1 MYLIVALVF
10 VALVASWVVFQR
22 RRKAKLVTK
31 DQLRPETSRAID
43 QGTMS
48 NDQMVE
54 LLRATG
60 WNARV
65 KDGRIVVEENY
76 SRFGGR
82 RVPKKD

>member
-1 MYLIVALVF
+1 MYLTVALVF
-10 VALVASWVVFQR
+10 VVALVASWVVFQH

-60 WNARV
+60 WDARV
-65 KDGRIVVEENY
+65 KDGRIVV
-76 SRFGGR
+76 
-82 RVPKKD
+82 PKKD